1 MSFLTPPAAM
11 LLGTSAIMLAVGWPP
26 MSPAAQPAPA
36 GTVSQDTTIR
46 PFQAGIPDEQLVDLR
61 RRIAA
66 TRWPD
71 RETVNDQ
78 SQGIQLAKIKPLVE
92 YWGSGYDWRKAESK
106 LNAYPQFMTRID
118 GVDIHF
124 IHVRSRQPNALPV
137 IITHGWPGSVFEQL
151 KVIGPLTDPT
161 AHGGRAEDA
170 FDVVIP
176 SMPGYGFSGKPTDT
190 GWGPDRIA
198 RTWAELMK
206 RLGYTRYVAQGGDW
220 GSPVSSAMARQ
231 APAGLLGIH
240 INLPAIVPPEV
251 AAALAAGGPAPAG
264 LSDKERVTFDEL
276 SAAAKMGNRSY
287 ATMMG
292 TRPQTI
298 GYAITDSPAGLAAWM
313 LGHPG
318 FTKWTYDS
326 SDPEKS
332 PDEVLDDSLAVLADE
347 HRDLGRAAVLG
358 DGRRQPCHCGRTEDG
373 RDLAAGRHHGLS
385 GRELSRP

>member
-1 MSFLTPPAAM
+1 VHKARS
-11 LLGTSAIMLAVGWPP
+11 LAVVYLPISMIATCGDLNEWRSSMPESSSLP
-26 MSPAAQPAPA
+26 NRRDLLVASAAAGALNVLPASVAKAA
-36 GTVSQDTTIR
+36 EGDVIR
-46 PFQAGIPDEQLVDLR
+46 PFRVNIPEEQLVDLR
-61 RRIAA
+61 RRIAM

-78 SQGIQLAKIKPLVE
+78 SQGIQFAKIKPLVE
-92 YWGSGYDWRKAESK
+92 YWGTGYDWRKAEAK
-106 LNAYPQFMTRID
+106 LNALPQFVTKID

-124 IHVRSRQPNALPV
+124 IHVRSKHPNALPV
-137 IITHGWPGSVFEQL
+137 IITHGWPGSVLEQL
-151 KVIGPLTDPT
+151 KIIGPLTDPT

-176 SMPGYGFSGKPTDT
+176 SMPGYGFSDKPTDT

-198 RTWAELMK
+198 RSWAELMK

-251 AAALAAGGPAPAG
+251 AAVLAAGGPAPVG
-264 LSDKERVTFDEL
+264 LSEKERATFDEL
-276 SAAAKMGNRSY
+276 SASAKMGNRSY
-287 ATMMG
+287 AVMMG

-318 FTKWTYDS
+318 FAKWTYSS

-332 PDEVLDDSLAVLADE
+332 PDEVLDEISLY
-347 HRDLGRAAVLG
+347 
-358 DGRRQPCHCGRTEDG
+358 
-373 RDLAAGRHHGLS
+373 
-385 GRELSRP
+385 